1 MRIDLRYVIVV
12 AAFYA
17 PGLLMLCGA
26 WILGYSRAEAREF
39 VGVMGIIAGL
49 LSCGS
54 SVIVLFIEG
63 APIWW
68 RIGGGGK

>member
-26 WILGYSRAEAREF
+26 WMLGYSTAEVRE
-39 VGVMGIIAGL
+39 VVAKAGGSMGL
-49 LSCGS
+49 LAAWFAV
-54 SVIVLFIEG
+54 VIAIHR

>member
-12 AAFYA
+12 VAFYA

-26 WILGYSRAEAREF
+26 WMLGYSTAEVREVVAMF
-39 VGVMGIIAGL
+39 GGSVGL
-49 LSCGS
+49 LSGWLAV
-54 SVIVLFIEG
+54 VIAIHG